1 MRVQPV
7 NLMALCVPI
16 PFKSTGISQA
26 AFHRSLQKQPL
37 PEAIREIGRS
47 VAFGVELHQPDHE
60 LMGRQAEA
68 KTTCWLDLQ
77 RQGAGADQQGS
88 LHHLPLKPKVMAGR
102 PRQRPNPVDMTTGP
116 QLQGPTQ
123 LAFHTATAAVGRI
136 QRHLGIDRRGEQ
148 GFRQSHKACPK
159 LE

>member
-7 NLMALCVPI
+7 NLMALCVAI
-16 PFKSTGISQA
+16 PFKGTGISLA

-37 PEAIREIGRS
+37 PEAIGEIGRF

-60 LMGRQAEA
+60 LMGRQIEA
-68 KTTCWLDLQ
+68 KPTGWFDLQ
-77 RQGAGADQQGS
+77 RQGAGADEQGS
-88 LHHLPLKPKVMAGR
+88 LHHLPLEPKAMAGR
-102 PRQRPNPVDMTTGP
+102 TRQRPNAVDMPTGP

-123 LAFHTATAAVGRI
+123 RAFRTATAAVGRI
-136 QRHLGIDRRGEQ
+136 QRHLGFDRRGEQ